1 MKTIFKIVN
10 CKGEISEVRI
20 RIKKIMKKKRVK
32 YISNVKFPAVML
44 HNQKLPLCIDMLI
57 NFPFLRKKKI
67 ILFTTL

>member
-20 RIKKIMKKKRVK
+20 SIKKIMKKKRVK